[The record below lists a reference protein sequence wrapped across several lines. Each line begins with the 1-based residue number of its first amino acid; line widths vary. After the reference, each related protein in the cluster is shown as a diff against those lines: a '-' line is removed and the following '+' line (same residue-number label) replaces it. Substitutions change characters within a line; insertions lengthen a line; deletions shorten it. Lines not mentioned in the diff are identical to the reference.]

1 MPSNYVIIGGAAYQP
16 GSAAAKKAQELYNQ
30 WQANQPKPA
39 TSSSIF
45 TPPSGAAP
53 SSFPSYAPSATAG
66 SIGGSTLPGAATL
79 APGPATAG
87 KGAFGLVP
95 STPNPISTAAGS
107 IAGNQ
112 ANLPALTNLATDT
125 TKLSAG
131 LAQLPYQLNL
141 PNYMGNLGQAAANVS
156 SNLAGVISPS
166 TSNAITRAA
175 AERGV
180 RMGAAP
186 GSPNAQTN
194 WLGVLGQTSEQL
206 QALGGNQ
213 LNQMIAATPTGQPF
227 NVAGQQTTP
236 GDVQYWQDVSNVR
249 GAAPDPT
256 QAAFANLDM
265 LLKSIEAGK
274 VAGFPGYGGGG
285 GGGVPR
291 MAPSAPGGVGAYSFP
306 GYYYPGTARTGG
318 GYYSAPT
325 APGAVPPPKSGYYYQ
340 QPGQSGDVMTGV
352 GPDWTG
358 VPGFIGEPSPAY
370 DSGGIYQFGYG
381 YGGGSGQPEP
391 INWPGMDLSQPDF
404 SLYPGEIRNPVYLPE
419 YQQPDFSLYPGESR

>member
-1 MPSNYVIIGGAAYQP
+1 MPQNYVIIGGGAYAP
-16 GSAAAKKAQELYNQ
+16 GSAAAKKAQQLYNE

-39 TSSSIF
+39 TSNSIF

-53 SSFPSYAPSATAG
+53 SSFPSYAPSAATA
-66 SIGGSTLPGAATL
+66 SLGGSTLPGAATL
-79 APGPATAG
+79 APGPATGG

-95 STPNPISTAAGS
+95 GTPNPISTAAGS

-112 ANLPALTNLATDT
+112 ANLPALSKLGTDT
-125 TKLSAG
+125 TRLSAG

-156 SNLAGVISPS
+156 SNLAGVISPT
-166 TSNAITRAA
+166 TSNVITRQA

-180 RMGAAP
+180 GMGAAP

-206 QALGGNQ
+206 QALGAQQ
-213 LNQMIAATPTGQPF
+213 LGQMIAQTPTGQPF

-236 GDVQYWQDVSNVR
+236 GDLQYWQDVANVR

-256 QAAFANLDM
+256 QAAQANLDM

-274 VAGFPGYGGGG
+274 VAGFPGYSGGG

-291 MAPSAPGGVGAYSFP
+291 MPSPAAPGGMYFPSYP
-306 GYYYPGTARTGG
+306 GYYAGGGGGGGGYG

-325 APGAVPPPKSGYYYQ
+325 SPGVVS
-340 QPGQSGDVMTGV
+340 
-352 GPDWTG
+352 
-358 VPGFIGEPSPAY
+358 PSI
-370 DSGGIYQFGYG
+370 S
-381 YGGGSGQPEP
+381 
-391 INWPGMDLSQPDF
+391 NWDPNYSTVEQ
-404 SLYPGEIRNPVYLPE
+404 NPVFGLPQGTVDVNSGENSYDPSTFGVYDPMLE
-419 YQQPDFSLYPGESR
+419 YYGE

>member
-1 MPSNYVIIGGAAYQP
+1 MP
-16 GSAAAKKAQELYNQ
+16 GSAAAKRAQELYNQ

-39 TSSSIF
+39 TSNPIF

-53 SSFPSYAPSATAG
+53 SSFPSYAPSATTA
-66 SIGGSTLPGAATL
+66 SMGGSTLPGAATL
-79 APGPATAG
+79 APGPATTG

-95 STPNPISTAAGS
+95 GTPNPVSTAAGS

-112 ANLPALTNLATDT
+112 ANLPALSRLGTDT
-125 TKLSAG
+125 TTLSAG

-141 PNYMGNLGQAAANVS
+141 PNYMGNLGAAASNVS
-156 SNLAGVISPS
+156 SNLAGVISPT

-180 RMGAAP
+180 GMGAAP

-206 QALGGNQ
+206 QALGANQ

-236 GDVQYWQDVSNVR
+236 GDLQYWQDVSNVR

-256 QAAFANLDM
+256 QAAYANLDM

-274 VAGFPGYGGGG
+274 VAGFPGFGGGG

-291 MAPSAPGGVGAYSFP
+291 MAAPSAPGAGAYSFP
-306 GYYYPGTARTGG
+306 GYYYGGGGGGNYAPRSTITTSPGTETLPPFGSWFNTGG
-318 GYYSAPT
+318 SDFNT
-325 APGAVPPPKSGYYYQ
+325 
-340 QPGQSGDVMTGV
+340 
-352 GPDWTG
+352 
-358 VPGFIGEPSPAY
+358 
-370 DSGGIYQFGYG
+370 QFNNTLFNP
-381 YGGGSGQPEP
+381 GSGSAMTPQETA
-391 INWPGMDLSQPDF
+391 G
-404 SLYPGEIRNPVYLPE
+404 SLADPFNLGGYNLGSDSWIENFLNDWE
-419 YQQPDFSLYPGESR
+419 QGQ